1 LNNRISNKDKKD
13 WNNFINSKEKLPNKD
28 LKNNQKKIINTKS
41 LDLHGYTLEDANK
54 KIENFILEN
63 YQNGI
68 TKLLVVTGKGLH
80 SDVEKNPYVS
90 KKLSILKYS
99 IPEFIQNNSE
109 LNIEKPLIQ
118 LTTNE
123 EKFKKLEKFIYENN
137 DQNLRILERNSIF
150 INNINKAFQTKNIKG
165 MISFK
170 DGRINPFSLLQ
181 TLNKYLKYKKIYF
194 SKGEIIKIRKS
205 NNQWISTKKN
215 NENIKSDMVI
225 LCNSLKAIDLI
236 DNLSHKIT
244 LKPVLGQ
251 AMEIDINDAEVDL
264 LSLPK
269 QFNVNGKN
277 IIPKSKNKLII
288 GSTDEYSTKPEEN
301 TFEKLTNFLDKKPNW
316 LMKGKIS
323 KKWYGIRSR
332 PDGEP
337 SPIMKNLEDG
347 LIICTGFYKN
357 GILLAPACS

>member
-1 LNNRISNKDKKD
+1 M
-13 WNNFINSKEKLPNKD
+13 
-28 LKNNQKKIINTKS
+28 KS
-41 LDLHGYTLEDANK
+41 LK
-54 KIENFILEN
+54 ENFQKAHIVIIGSGIIGKFNALELSELGFQVTIIDPTQHQN
-63 YQNGI
+63 SSNAALGLLMGNMYQKRRGRSWDLRKQSIELWPQWI
-68 TKLLVVTGKGLH
+68 TFLQKF
-80 SDVEKNPYVS
+80 NC
-90 KKLSILKYS
+90 
-99 IPEFIQNNSE
+99 E

-118 LTTNE
+118 LTTDE
-123 EKFKKLEKFIYENN
+123 EKFKKLEKFVCENN
-137 DQNLRILERNSIF
+137 DQNLRILERDSIF

-181 TLNKYLKYKKIYF
+181 TLDKYLKHKKVNYLRE
-194 SKGEIIKIRKS
+194 EIVKIRKS
-205 NNQWISTKKN
+205 NNQWISTTKN

-236 DNLSHKIT
+236 DSLSHNIK

-251 AMEIDINDAEVDL
+251 AMEIEINDAEVDL

-269 QFNVNGKN
+269 QFNINGKN

-288 GSTDEYSTKPEEN
+288 GSTDEYSTNPEKN
-301 TFEKLTNFLDKKPNW
+301 IFEKLTNFLDKKPNW
-316 LMKGKIS
+316 LEKGKIS

-357 GILLAPACS
+357 GILLAPACSKWVANEIKNYLS

>member
-1 LNNRISNKDKKD
+1 M
-13 WNNFINSKEKLPNKD
+13 
-28 LKNNQKKIINTKS
+28 KS
-41 LDLHGYTLEDANK
+41 LK
-54 KIENFILEN
+54 ENFQKANIVIIGSGIIGKFNALELSELGFQVTIIDPTQLQNSSNAALGLLMGNMYQKRRGRSWDLRKQSIELWPQWISFLQKFN
-63 YQNGI
+63 Y
-68 TKLLVVTGKGLH
+68 
-80 SDVEKNPYVS
+80 
-90 KKLSILKYS
+90 
-99 IPEFIQNNSE
+99 E

-123 EKFKKLEKFIYENN
+123 EKFKKLEKFVYENN
-137 DQNLRILERNSIF
+137 DPTLLILERDSILMK
-150 INNINKAFQTKNIKG
+150 NINKAFQTKNIKG

-170 DGRINPFSLLQ
+170 DGRINALSLLQ
-181 TLNKYLKYKKIYF
+181 TLDKYLKHKKVNYLQE
-194 SKGEIIKIRKS
+194 EIIKIRKS
-205 NNQWISTKKN
+205 NNQWISTTRN

-236 DNLSHKIT
+236 DSRSHNIK

-251 AMEIDINDAEVDL
+251 AMEIEINDAEVDL

-269 QFNVNGKN
+269 QFNINGKN

-288 GSTDEYSTKPEEN
+288 GSTDEYSTKPEKN
-301 TFEKLTNFLDKKPNW
+301 TLEKLTNFLDKKPNW
-316 LMKGKIS
+316 LEKGKIS

-357 GILLAPACS
+357 GILLAPACSKWVSNEIKNYLY

>member
-1 LNNRISNKDKKD
+1 M
-13 WNNFINSKEKLPNKD
+13 
-28 LKNNQKKIINTKS
+28 KS
-41 LDLHGYTLEDANK
+41 LK
-54 KIENFILEN
+54 ENFQKAHIVIIGSGIIGKFNALELSELGF
-63 YQNGI
+63 Q
-68 TKLLVVTGKGLH
+68 VTII
-80 SDVEKNPYVS
+80 DPTQ
-90 KKLSILKYS
+90 
-99 IPEFIQNNSE
+99 IQNSSNAALGLLMGNMYQKRRGRSWDLRKQSIELWPQWITFLQKFNYE

-123 EKFKKLEKFIYENN
+123 EKFKKLEKFVYENN
-137 DQNLRILERNSIF
+137 DPTLLILERDSIL
-150 INNINKAFQTKNIKG
+150 IKNINQAFQTKNIKG

-170 DGRINPFSLLQ
+170 DGRINALSLLQ
-181 TLNKYLKYKKIYF
+181 TLDKYLKHKKIN
-194 SKGEIIKIRKS
+194 SIQGEIIKITKS
-205 NNQWISTKKN
+205 NNQWISTTRN

-236 DNLSHKIT
+236 DSRSHNIK

-251 AMEIDINDAEVDL
+251 AMEIEINDAEVDL

-269 QFNVNGKN
+269 QFNINGKN

-288 GSTDEYSTKPEEN
+288 GSTDEYSTKPEKN
-301 TFEKLTNFLDKKPNW
+301 TFEKLTNFVDKKPIW
-316 LMKGKIS
+316 LEKGKIS

-337 SPIMKNLEDG
+337 SPIMKNLENG

-357 GILLAPACS
+357 GILLAPACSKWVADKVKNYLF

>member
-1 LNNRISNKDKKD
+1 M
-13 WNNFINSKEKLPNKD
+13 
-28 LKNNQKKIINTKS
+28 KS
-41 LDLHGYTLEDANK
+41 LK
-54 KIENFILEN
+54 ENFQKAHIVIIGSGIIGKFNALELSELGFQITIIDPTQLQN
-63 YQNGI
+63 SSNAALGLLMGNMYQKRSGRGWDLRKQSIELWPQWI
-68 TKLLVVTGKGLH
+68 TFLQK
-80 SDVEKNPYVS
+80 
-90 KKLSILKYS
+90 
-99 IPEFIQNNSE
+99 FNNE

-137 DQNLRILERNSIF
+137 DQNLRILEKDSIL
-150 INNINKAFQTKNIKG
+150 INNINKTFQTKNIKG
-165 MISFK
+165 MISLK
-170 DGRINPFSLLQ
+170 DGRINALALLQ
-181 TLNKYLKYKKIYF
+181 TIDKYLKNKKVNYLR
-194 SKGEIIKIRKS
+194 GEIIKIRKS
-205 NNQWISTKKN
+205 NNQWISTTRN
-215 NENIKSDMVI
+215 NENIKSDFII
-225 LCNSLKAIDLI
+225 LCNSLKAVDLI
-236 DNLSHKIT
+236 DNISHNIT

-251 AMEIDINDAEVDL
+251 AMEIDIDDAEVNL

-269 QFNVNGKN
+269 QFNINGKN

-323 KKWYGIRSR
+323 RKWYGIRSR

-347 LIICTGFYKN
+347 LILCTGFYKN
-357 GILLAPACS
+357 GILLAPACSKWVANEIKNYLS